1 MFCPSC
7 GAREDQPIQFCRS
20 CGASFHQQVDPV
32 TSSAMS
38 AREEIGRAMADKIR
52 EFESSKDL
60 KRIAEDVLPELEKF
74 LESPAEK
81 RLRRIRSGVMVAAIG
96 TAVSIAM
103 FFVALATRNSENL
116 ALMGAGLVAL
126 FVGIALIVNGYLHSV
141 PKDKSAAADPAENFT
156 MSSIGGT
163 TSDLKLPGGEPPRP
177 FSVTEGTTT
186 HLGEKQPIRRA

>member
-7 GAREDQPIQFCRS
+7 GAKEDQPIQFCRS
-20 CGASFHQQVDPV
+20 CGASFRPQVDAV

-81 RLRRIRSGVMVAAIG
+81 RLRRIRKGVTVTSVG
-96 TAVSIAM
+96 
-103 FFVALATRNSENL
+103 L
-116 ALMGAGLVAL
+116 ALTVGMLIYTAFGHDPDNILFVVGGLITL
-126 FVGIALIVNGYLHSV
+126 LVGIAIIVNGYLNTL
-141 PKDKSAAADPAENFT
+141 PGDKTSALTTDNRNISAL
-156 MSSIGGT
+156 GGM
-163 TSDLKLPGGEPPRP
+163 TSDLDLRGTEPQRP

-186 HLGEKQPIRRA
+186 HLGEKQPIRRG

>member
-7 GAREDQPIQFCRS
+7 GANEDQPIQFCRS

-81 RLRRIRSGVMVAAIG
+81 RLRRIRNGTLITFIGVGGAIG
-96 TAVSIAM
+96 
-103 FFVALATRNSENL
+103 FVI
-116 ALMGAGLVAL
+116 AGLSVHDSAFIFPAAAG
-126 FVGIALIVNGYLHSV
+126 FVTFLIGIAIIINGYLHTI
-141 PKDKSAAADPAENFT
+141 PKDKAVTDGSAVIN
-156 MSSIGGT
+156 IGTLGAT
-163 TSDLKLPGGEPPRP
+163 TSDLKLPEPARP
-177 FSVTEGTTT
+177 FASVTEGTTT
-186 HLGEKQPIRRA
+186 HLQEKQPIRRD

>member
-7 GAREDQPIQFCRS
+7 GANEDQPIQFCRS
-20 CGASFHQQVDPV
+20 CGASFRPVVDPV

-81 RLRRIRSGVMVAAIG
+81 RLRRIRNGTLIAFIG
-96 TAVSIAM
+96 IGGGIGFIV
-103 FFVALATRNSENL
+103 
-116 ALMGAGLVAL
+116 AGL
-126 FVGIALIVNGYLHSV
+126 
-141 PKDKSAAADPAENFT
+141 
-156 MSSIGGT
+156 
-163 TSDLKLPGGEPPRP
+163 
-177 FSVTEGTTT
+177 
-186 HLGEKQPIRRA
+186 